1 MAVVFGR
8 VIAIFS
14 HVLLG
19 FIVNRK
25 KILPDES
32 RKYLINLMMYITAPC
47 MAASSIYMKELSPQV
62 VKSTFQ
68 VVIGAAVFFVVATV
82 FSIII
87 VKILKFKPIEETGL
101 YVVAIT
107 SVNNGFMGFPVTK
120 AIFGEDIFYFM
131 VMHNVIS
138 CFYLYGVVPL
148 LLKMGRKDVKANL
161 RSNLKDML
169 NPCIIGIIIGVVCL
183 VLNWRPPKMVN
194 EVIIYLSDMTIPL
207 SMIIIGVQLGSSKIM
222 EILKHKYINLVNIF
236 SMFAIPILTFLAV
249 ERFSFLDVNVRLV
262 IVFASVFPAAVVP
275 AAIAEQQGIKSNRL
289 AEVVSLTTLI
299 SLITLPIAATFL
311 MKYYF

>member
-1 MAVVFGR
+1 
-8 VIAIFS
+8 
-14 HVLLG
+14 
-19 FIVNRK
+19 
-25 KILPDES
+25 
-32 RKYLINLMMYITAPC
+32 

-87 VKILKFKPIEETGL
+87 VKLLKFKPIEETGL

-183 VLNWRPPKMVN
+183 VLSWRPPKMVN

-249 ERFSFLDVNVRLV
+249 ERFSFLDLNVRLV

>member
-14 HVLLG
+14 LVLLG

-183 VLNWRPPKMVN
+183 VLSWRPPKMVN

-207 SMIIIGVQLGSSKIM
+207 SMILIGVQ
-222 EILKHKYINLVNIF
+222 KHKYINLVNIF

>member
-14 HVLLG
+14 LVLLG

-169 NPCIIGIIIGVVCL
+169 NPCIIGIIIGA
-183 VLNWRPPKMVN
+183 
-194 EVIIYLSDMTIPL
+194 
-207 SMIIIGVQLGSSKIM
+207 
-222 EILKHKYINLVNIF
+222 H
-236 SMFAIPILTFLAV
+236 
-249 ERFSFLDVNVRLV
+249 
-262 IVFASVFPAAVVP
+262 
-275 AAIAEQQGIKSNRL
+275 
-289 AEVVSLTTLI
+289 
-299 SLITLPIAATFL
+299 
-311 MKYYF
+311 

>member
-1 MAVVFGR
+1 MIVVFGR

-14 HVLLG
+14 LVFLG

-62 VKSTFQ
+62 IRSTVQ
-68 VVIGAAVFFVVATV
+68 IVIGAAVFFVVATIFSYIFVKV
-82 FSIII
+82 F
-87 VKILKFKPIEETGL
+87 KFQPKEEMGL
-101 YVVAIT
+101 YIVAIT
-107 SVNNGFMGFPVTK
+107 SLNNGFMGFPVTK

-131 VMHNVIS
+131 VMHNVVS
-138 CFYLYGVVPL
+138 CFYLYGTVPL
-148 LLKMGRKDVKANL
+148 LLKIGRKNVKTNL
-161 RSNLKDML
+161 KSNLKDMI
-169 NPCIIGIIIGVVCL
+169 NPCIIGILIGVVFL
-183 VLNWRPPKMVN
+183 VIGFRPHKMIN
-194 EVIIYLSDMTIPL
+194 EIIIYLSDMTIPL

-222 EILKHKYINLVNIF
+222 EILKHKYINLVNVA
-236 SMFAIPILTFLAV
+236 SMIIIPILTFLIV
-249 ERFSFLDVNVRLV
+249 ERLTFLDVSVRLV
-262 IVFASVFPAAVVP
+262 LVFASVFPAAVVP
-275 AAIAEQQGIKSNRL
+275 SAIAEQQGMKTNRL
-289 AEVVSLTTLI
+289 AEVVSLTTLM